1 MCLYTFLSHISTL
14 GIRSSGLI
22 FVIVIALYSLPAT
35 LIFPTSLRSTLERW
49 SVVFG
54 ASEMSSEPHGAKAVV
69 VIQTVASVVVARSV
83 AMNVFLAGCCFL
95 IQVILCSDVVADV
108 SVRLEHVFGDE
119 EVGPQWRVVSLSV
132 PILGQ
137 QPCQLAYI
145 SLCSLI
151 RHTFH
156 SLSLHRRSRPFLCCR
171 TGLWTRISATPSRDP
186 VRTLAKLECPV
197 VIQVLSLQK

>member
-1 MCLYTFLSHISTL
+1 M
-14 GIRSSGLI
+14 
-22 FVIVIALYSLPAT
+22 VIALYSVGLT
-35 LIFPTSLRSTLERW
+35 VTLERR
-49 SVVFG
+49 SMVFG
-54 ASEMSSEPHGAKAVV
+54 ASEMLSEPRGVKAVV

-83 AMNVFLAGCCFL
+83 AMNVFLTGCCFL
-95 IQVILCSDVVADV
+95 VQVILCSDVVADI

-119 EVGPQWRVVSLSV
+119 EVGPLWSVVSLSV

-171 TGLWTRISATPSRDP
+171 TGL
-186 VRTLAKLECPV
+186 
-197 VIQVLSLQK
+197 